1 LIAFFIVAV
10 VVPFASHATESAQ
23 YISLLP
29 AVPGLEA
36 PDPHISWTLEPN
48 AAGIKSVLNVSF
60 AIPEKSPDTEGQSAL
75 EYRIEIDSMMRVVQ
89 EYIVG
94 TQDAVEQILPIEE
107 LADGIHTIALTVR
120 DFQGKNHTRK
130 REFKLDMRPRVNVFV
145 EPNDETLFDPKI
157 TFSFFGQR
165 NDLVGMADI
174 YLDDRLIKTANI
186 LETQNNKPVTL
197 SELLGFQ
204 IHTADLAPGN
214 HLVTITAQGLNAS
227 SNSHILCLTGSIVLP
242 EITVHRSDTG
252 KFEHLEVIFPATS
265 NPIIGSAEIHLNH
278 SVILAVRTDQT
289 RLAITRADLLG
300 ALEKHGQ
307 KIGDHVTMLLSTR
320 SANQVEN
327 WQEFSFQ

>member
-1 LIAFFIVAV
+1 MD
-10 VVPFASHATESAQ
+10 SAQ
-23 YISLLP
+23 YISLFP

-36 PDPHISWTLEPN
+36 PDPHISWSLEPN

-60 AIPEKSPDTEGQSAL
+60 VIPEKSPDTEGQSVW
-75 EYRIEIDSMMRVVQ
+75 EYRIEIDGMMRVVQ
-89 EYIVG
+89 EYPVG
-94 TQDAVEQILPIEE
+94 TQNAVEQILPIEE
-107 LADGIHTIALTVR
+107 LADGIHTIALTVM

-130 REFKLDMRPRVNVFV
+130 REFKLDMRPSISVSV
-145 EPNDETLFDPKI
+145 EANDEILFDPKI
-157 TFSFFGQR
+157 TFSFFGQQ
-165 NDLVGMADI
+165 NDFAGMVEI
-174 YLDDRLIKTANI
+174 YLDDRLIKTADI
-186 LETQNNKPVTL
+186 LETQNNKPVSL

-204 IHTADLAPGN
+204 IHTADLVPGN
-214 HLVTITAQGLNAS
+214 HLMTITAQSLNTS

-252 KFEHLEVIFPATS
+252 KFEHLEITFPAAS
-265 NPIIGSAEIHLNH
+265 NSIVGSAEIHLNH
-278 SVILAVRTDQT
+278 SIILAVRTDQT

-307 KIGDHVTMLLSTR
+307 KIEDPVTMLLSTR